1 MYGRN
6 CCGGLPRPFR
16 NTTRGASSCSRM
28 TRAVSPPTEQME
40 LPGVRILVM
49 REDEWSGLRR
59 QIESDYAAEDILLY
73 CPKTFALVITG
84 WRMCSNTA
92 RYSARITGRCS
103 LRNCASPTA
112 WICGAMRGR
121 WDAFSPAGI
130 AWRSWARSGRITAAS
145 WKGAGN
151 RRG

>member
-28 TRAVSPPTEQME
+28 TRAVSPPT
-40 LPGVRILVM
+40 
-49 REDEWSGLRR
+49 WSRWSCPACAFSSCGRTSGSPCGGRSRAITRRRTFCSTARRRLRAGR
-59 QIESDYAAEDILLY
+59 
-73 CPKTFALVITG
+73 ITG

-103 LRNCASPTA
+103 LRNCTLPTA

-121 WDAFSPAGI
+121 WGAFSPAGT
-130 AWRSWARSGRITAAS
+130 AWRSWVRSGRITAANRS
-145 WKGAGN
+145 WKSA
-151 RRG
+151 